1 MGRLDGKTALITGAN
16 SGIGFASAK
25 HFIAEGARVMITG
38 RRAEAVKK
46 AAAELGPNATGVVP
60 DAGNIK
66 DLGRLIDEVKKQYG
80 SLDILFLNAG
90 HAPAATIEQQDESS
104 FEELFNVHVKGPY
117 FTVQKALPLLK
128 KGSSIIFTT
137 SIGNVKGIPGFGV
150 YAAAKA
156 ALRSFTRTLA
166 AELAPKGIRVNSLSP
181 GPIETPL
188 FDKTGLPE
196 KDIKE
201 FQKNI
206 SSMVPLGRFGTADEI
221 AAVAVFLASGDSSY
235 ITGTE
240 ITADG
245 GTAQV

>member
-1 MGRLDGKTALITGAN
+1 
-16 SGIGFASAK
+16 
-25 HFIAEGARVMITG
+25 MITG

-46 AAAELGPNATGVVP
+46 AAAELGPNATGVVA

-80 SLDILFLNAG
+80 RLDILFLNAG
-90 HAPAATIEQQDESS
+90 HAPAATIEQQDETS

-235 ITGTE
+235 VTGSE

-245 GTAQV
+245 GMAQV

>member
-16 SGIGFASAK
+16 SGIGFASARR
-25 HFIAEGARVMITG
+25 FIAEGARVAITG
-38 RRAEAVKK
+38 RRADAVEK
-46 AAAELGPNATGVVP
+46 AARELGPNASGIVA
-60 DAGNIK
+60 DAGNLEDIEQLIK
-66 DLGRLIDEVKKQYG
+66 KVKQLYG

-90 HAPAATIEQQDESS
+90 TAPIATIEQQDVAS

-128 KGSSIIFTT
+128 EGSSIIFTT
-137 SIGNVKGIPGFGV
+137 SIGNVKGFSGV
-150 YAAAKA
+150 SVYSAAKA

-188 FDKTGLPE
+188 YGKTGLSE
-196 KDIKE
+196 KEIDE

-206 SSMVPLGRFGTADEI
+206 ISMVPLGRFGTADEI

>member
-1 MGRLDGKTALITGAN
+1 M
-16 SGIGFASAK
+16 
-25 HFIAEGARVMITG
+25 
-38 RRAEAVKK
+38 
-46 AAAELGPNATGVVP
+46 
-60 DAGNIK
+60 
-66 DLGRLIDEVKKQYG
+66 
-80 SLDILFLNAG
+80 
-90 HAPAATIEQQDESS
+90 
-104 FEELFNVHVKGPY
+104 
-117 FTVQKALPLLK
+117 
-128 KGSSIIFTT
+128 
-137 SIGNVKGIPGFGV
+137 KGIPGFGV

-235 ITGTE
+235 VTGSE

-245 GTAQV
+245 GMAQV